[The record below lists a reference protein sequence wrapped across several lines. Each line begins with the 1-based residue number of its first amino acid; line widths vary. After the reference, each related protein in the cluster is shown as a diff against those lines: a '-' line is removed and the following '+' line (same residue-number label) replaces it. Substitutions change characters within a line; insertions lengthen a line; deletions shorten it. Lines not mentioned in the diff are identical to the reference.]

1 MVLYFTKQFFQIVWK
16 YWTGNFQRMYYWFFF
31 FFFEAMLK
39 QKLDRLHSNLVI
51 FPIFVI
57 FFIVQELVMG
67 IRNVGDIPGFLLIIL
82 VLKLKLIVILNVY
95 FRPGKFSYSLAKL
108 FTGKNENRYCLDIS
122 FFSSFIFRS
131 IKRKLWLHVFSGLWQ
146 FMSFVPLFR
155 WSNDLH
161 IF

>member
-1 MVLYFTKQFFQIVWK
+1 MITKHGTVFYKTIFSNRLEILNRKFSKNVLLV
-16 YWTGNFQRMYYWFFF
+16 FF

-155 WSNDLH
+155 
-161 IF
+161 